1 MAADKVIFEIIAT
14 AKGVKVVQKQTDE
27 LARSTDKATKSTD
40 KLSKSRDNYNRREK
54 GAAQISSNQ
63 TKNFSKM
70 QQGIDGG
77 GGSGGLVRAYALLAA
92 NVFALTAAFGVLSRS
107 AQIDTL
113 NQSMEILSTT
123 GGTYIKNLAK
133 DMQEASG
140 FAIDLAQS
148 FRQVSLASS
157 AGLNTKEIEGLTAV
171 AKGAAISLG
180 RNLPDAMD
188 RIFRGAIKL
197 EPEILDEIG
206 LFVRVDEAAQKYAR
220 NNGKVASSLTQVEK
234 RQAFL
239 NEILEQGTRKFQ
251 EYAEEVKPDAF
262 VRIGAA
268 LGDIAQDGL
277 SLVNS
282 VLGPTLG
289 FLAESK
295 TLLTI
300 TFGVLVASL
309 LKRAIPAMGLMTKGT
324 AELAA
329 NRAEDAREYAKSIA
343 DNGDLALKKAKE
355 ENRAL
360 AENSRLKT
368 KGAMVESGVGGKK
381 HAASMTK
388 KLQNDEIQG
397 QDRINLLVQRESDLL
412 KGVNKTK
419 GDKRIAYNAE
429 LALLRTEIELEEE
442 SLRLEKQSATVAKG
456 SLADRR
462 QKALDSKA
470 RVSGVVAG
478 AAGTMETQGLT
489 AGWKQLNEQLQ
500 IGEEQADGT
509 FRAFTSGEKRTAK
522 LKTGIAGLGVGFN
535 KLMMMMGPVMMALS
549 ILGPLALAIGK
560 AMGFANTE
568 SKAFSESL
576 KKLEDNLENLN
587 KRLDKQVEGM
597 NDLNLTFLENTKAAL
612 AFSKSIVDTS
622 QRTLDAAEALKEWE
636 ESAEWLPRL
645 WDSIMGGKKAND
657 LLELTRKNFKEIV
670 AFNAQAGNTNLIEEV
685 LGVSSET
692 AANIADIEGL
702 TGELKNTLQMG
713 DGGLSDI
720 NGMDTSLR
728 EIVDTV
734 NRFDGKPIEDFG
746 FMTLPGVFK
755 NMTDVEKSVYD
766 MAMGLHEANKAAGG
780 AGLTQEQLN
789 QKLKEFN
796 HDAKES
802 EKLMENLTSA
812 FEGGAE
818 AVGKFQNQFLP
829 KTKVDDILGSLNAME
844 ASVAALT
851 DPAKIEQFFQSF
863 ADSDNPFG
871 VLFTQYKEENER
883 ELDEYA
889 KMARGM
895 PDILKA
901 INEDRGKVDE
911 SAFKKVIDFYE
922 EYKQGVLVLAQE
934 TKRLKFE
941 NKGLIE
947 GLAMGDKLREKVNAN
962 NNSILRN
969 NAKIARDTFEV
980 QGMGYGLEKDSVEA
994 TTKKYLTRVLEAKT
1008 VEEIKTLNLE
1018 LGKIGLN
1025 TTRVL
1030 ALGAGLHETIT
1041 KELEEQ
1047 IHIQTKTQ
1055 RLEVER
1061 ITVLKEVVNA
1071 QKELN
1076 AQKSKEVMLNAQMLA
1091 LTSGGRTQLSARE
1104 EAKVKI
1110 DQAILSFDT
1119 AKREAEIKKS
1129 MIDAEAKLLEM
1140 RLFVLAKETG
1150 DTELLNADGSGLN
1163 ATMKANL
1170 NEASG
1175 LLKDAADIE
1184 INNAAKSLTV
1194 AISGAITKGFSGGM
1208 QQGIATTQQAY
1219 VEALAKLNT
1228 LKPGEEKGGETVGT
1242 QEEKDQ
1248 LLQAVG
1254 MQMMRDSANALAES
1268 LKELGPEGA
1277 AVASVVQG
1285 ALVMSDAYANV
1296 GAVFEKN
1303 GEGME
1308 TNAAIASAV
1317 ASSIGAISTMMAANS
1332 KAQIA
1337 EIDGQIAA
1345 EKRRD
1350 GKSKESLAKIAS
1362 MEKRK
1367 EQMARKAF
1375 EQNKKMQIAQ
1385 TVAATAASV
1394 MQIMANPLDP
1404 TKLWAAMMIPMTLAL
1419 GAAQVALIAKTKF
1432 NGGGAQVGSA
1442 PKTALSVGKRNNSVD
1457 VSRGASGG
1465 ELSYLR
1471 GERGTGSN
1479 ANNFTPGGAMGRK
1492 GYAAGGE
1499 GILVGERGPEIV
1511 TPSQPVDVIPNN
1523 RLGGSS
1529 NINFSINAVDAA
1541 GVEDLLVNQRGNI
1554 IRMIREAANDTGER
1568 FLETVDTQAYGS
1580 ST

>member
-1 MAADKVIFEIIAT
+1 MANKVIFEIIAT

-40 KLSKSRDNYNRREK
+40 RLGKSRDNYNRREK
-54 GAAQISSNQ
+54 GAAQISSNS

-343 DNGDLALKKAKE
+343 DNADLALKKSKE

-360 AENSRLKT
+360 AENARLKT
-368 KGAMVESGVGGKK
+368 KSAMVESGVGGEK
-381 HAASMTK
+381 HAALMTK

-419 GDKRIAYNAE
+419 GDKKIAYNAE
-429 LALLRTEIELEEE
+429 LALLRTEIKLEEE

-522 LKTGIAGLGVGFN
+522 LKTGVAGLGVGFN

-549 ILGPLALAIGK
+549 ILGPLAMAIGK
-560 AMGFANTE
+560 ALGFANTE

-576 KKLEDNLENLN
+576 EKLEDNLENLN
-587 KRLDKQVEGM
+587 KRLGKQVEGM
-597 NDLNLTFLENTKAAL
+597 NNLNLTFLENTKAAL

-636 ESAEWLPRL
+636 ESAKWLPKL
-645 WDSIMGGKKAND
+645 WDRIMGGKKANE
-657 LLELTRKNFKEIV
+657 LLELTQKNFKEIV
-670 AFNAQAGNTNLIEEV
+670 SFNAQAGNTDLIQKI
-685 LGVSSET
+685 LGVSPET
-692 AANIADIEGL
+692 AAAIADIEGL

-713 DGGLSDI
+713 DGGFSDI
-720 NGMDTSLR
+720 NGMDMSLR
-728 EIVDTV
+728 AIVDTV
-734 NRFDGKPIEDFG
+734 NKFDGKPIEDFG
-746 FMTLPGVFK
+746 LGTLPGVFK
-755 NMTDVEKSVYD
+755 NMTDVERSVYD
-766 MAMGLHEANKAAGG
+766 MAMSLNESNKAAGG
-780 AGLTQEQLN
+780 VGLTQEQLN
-789 QKLKEFN
+789 QKIKEFN
-796 HDAKES
+796 QDATKTETQ
-802 EKLMENLTSA
+802 MENLTSA
-812 FEGGAE
+812 FQGGAE

-829 KTKVDDILGSLNAME
+829 KTKVDDILGSLSAME
-844 ASVAALT
+844 ASVDALT
-851 DPAKIEQFFQSF
+851 DPTKIADFYKSF
-863 ADSDNPFG
+863 ADQDNPFG
-871 VLFTQYKEENER
+871 VLFTQYKEENNAFIMEM
-883 ELDEYA
+883 A
-889 KMARGM
+889 KNARGM
-895 PDILKA
+895 PDILDQA
-901 INEDRGKVDE
+901 FSELDSIDEDTFKQVI
-911 SAFKKVIDFYE
+911 AFFE
-922 EYKQGVLVLAQE
+922 EYKQSVLVTAAE

-941 NKGLIE
+941 NNGLTE
-947 GLAMGDKLREKVNAN
+947 GLAAGGKIRTKVNENLNKILKN
-962 NNSILRN
+962 NT
-969 NAKIARDTFEV
+969 KIAKDTLEL
-980 QGMGYGLEKDSVEA
+980 QGAGYGLEKDNVKA
-994 TTKKYLTRVLEAKT
+994 TTQKYLKRVQEADTTEKIKKLN
-1008 VEEIKTLNLE
+1008 EELSVINLDTT
-1018 LGKIGLN
+1018 KI
-1025 TTRVL
+1025 L
-1030 ALGAGLHETIT
+1030 ALGAGLHELTT

-1047 IHIQTKTQ
+1047 IHQQTETERLEIQ
-1055 RLEVER
+1055 RLTTLR
-1061 ITVLKEVVNA
+1061 AVVNA

-1091 LTSGGRTQLSARE
+1091 LTSSGRTALNPRE

-1110 DQAILSFDT
+1110 EQAIFSFDI

-1140 RLFVLAKETG
+1140 RLFVLAKETE
-1150 DTELLNADGSGLN
+1150 DKSLLNADESGLN
-1163 ATMKANL
+1163 ATMKASL

-1175 LLKDAADIE
+1175 LLKDAADIQ
-1184 INNAAKSLTV
+1184 ITNAAKSLTV
-1194 AISGAITKGFSGGM
+1194 TISKAISKGFSGGM
-1208 QQGIATTQQAY
+1208 QVGIKSSQEAY
-1219 VEALAKLNT
+1219 VQGLAKLNE
-1228 LKPGEEKGGETVGT
+1228 LKDPNDASKGTIGTEK
-1242 QEEKDQ
+1242 EKTD
-1248 LLQAVG
+1248 LAQAVG
-1254 MQMMRDSANALAES
+1254 MQMMRESANALSDS

-1296 GAVFEKN
+1296 GAVFKKN

-1317 ASSIGAISTMMAANS
+1317 ASSIGAISSMMAANS

-1337 EIDGQIAA
+1337 EIDGQIDA

-1394 MQIMANPLDP
+1394 MQIMANPMDP
-1404 TKLWAAMMIPMTLAL
+1404 TKMWAAMMIPMTLAL
-1419 GAAQVALIAKTKF
+1419 GAAQIALIAKTKF

-1442 PKTALSVGKRNNSVD
+1442 PQTALSVGKRNNSVD

-1471 GERGTGSN
+1471 GGRGTGSG
-1479 ANNFTPGGAMGRK
+1479 ANNYTPGGAMGRK

-1511 TPSQPVDVIPNN
+1511 TPSQPVDVIPND
-1523 RLGGSS
+1523 RLSGST
-1529 NINFSINAVDAA
+1529 NVNFSINAVDAA

-1554 IRMIREAANDTGER
+1554 IRMIREAANENGED
-1568 FLETVDTQAYGS
+1568 FLTQVDPMAYGS
-1580 ST
+1580 NS